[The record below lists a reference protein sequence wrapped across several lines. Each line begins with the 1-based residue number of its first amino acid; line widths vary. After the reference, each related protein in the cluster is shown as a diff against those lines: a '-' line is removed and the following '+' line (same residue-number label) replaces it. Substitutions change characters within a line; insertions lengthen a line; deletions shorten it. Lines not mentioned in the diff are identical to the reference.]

1 MPAGVRPSLLCVEDP
16 LQPGNDVGKSS
27 YGALR
32 VRQAFD
38 YAYGVLDRA
47 MHGVIDTPSLLST
60 IIQVRI
66 KGRAMEDKIVFLAD
80 LATSHLIFGERN
92 VVN

>member
-1 MPAGVRPSLLCVEDP
+1 MPAGSRPSLLCVEDP

-47 MHGVIDTPSLLST
+47 LHGVVEGPTLLST
-60 IIQVRI
+60 IIQV
-66 KGRAMEDKIVFLAD
+66 KPYF
-80 LATSHLIFGERN
+80 SF
-92 VVN
+92 